1 MKQKYMVIVLLVL
14 IAASGLTS
22 FQSYRATER
31 LVTED
36 MKQALAQT
44 MAEQQSDVISCDTI
58 QVFNGHLQLEQLR
71 GKAMLVV
78 DTRRQ
83 TGKTAG
89 FQCVPQCSAATIF
102 AMSEQR
108 PAMLLWILAMAW
120 ATYCFYYRRKTLPL
134 LAGMTTY
141 GGLHYA
147 KAEGLFFDAR
157 GQQVRLTPMQQQLME
172 MFFRANDHLLTKAE
186 ICDALWPKKPDASD
200 TLYTLIRRL
209 KPIIEQQSNLKIEVD
224 RGKSYKLKAR

>member
-1 MKQKYMVIVLLVL
+1 MKQRHMVIVLLAL

-108 PAMLLWILAMAW
+108 PAMALWMLAMVWTAI
-120 ATYCFYYRRKTLPL
+120 CFYHRRKALPL
-134 LAGMTTY
+134 LAGMTNY

-147 KAEGLFFDAR
+147 EAEGRFFDAH
-157 GQQVRLTPMQQQLME
+157 GQPVRLTPMQQQLME
-172 MFFRANDHLLTKAE
+172 MFFRSTSHSLTKAE
-186 ICDALWPKKPDASD
+186 ICDALWPKKEDAND

-209 KPIIEQQSNLKIEVD
+209 KPIIEHHSDLKIEVD
-224 RGKSYKLKAR
+224 RGKAYELKVR